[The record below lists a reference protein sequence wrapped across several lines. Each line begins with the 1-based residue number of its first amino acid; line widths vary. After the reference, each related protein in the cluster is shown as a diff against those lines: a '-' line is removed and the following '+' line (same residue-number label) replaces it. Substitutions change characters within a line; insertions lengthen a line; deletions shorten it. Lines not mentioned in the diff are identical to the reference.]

1 MATLFQNW
9 RIILTSALCLTGLF
23 FSFWIVLPAPVES
36 LLFLSVGAPEV
47 SPWLIGGNAI
57 ALLLILSYK
66 RTTLSLVLIGCSTL
80 ALVLSSLPLLQL
92 SSAHKTADTA
102 LYNGLGPQYL
112 TTIAS
117 QKQDLFRPQPYALV
131 DSFRGIP
138 EPTVRQ
144 QSVPFAQSDN
154 VPLNLEIF
162 QPAASGLYPGIVAIY
177 GGAWRRGS
185 PLSNLEFNRYIA
197 AQGYVVWA
205 VDYRHA
211 PDHRFPGQL
220 QDIQTA
226 LTFLQDHAAEYETDP
241 QRLVLMGRSAGAHLA
256 MLAAY
261 AAPQASVRAVVNYY
275 GPVDLTEG
283 YLHPPVP
290 DPINSRAVLNDF
302 LGGSPSQL
310 AEKYRQASPITY
322 VTQPVPP
329 TLLIYG
335 RRDHI
340 VQAKYGKQLD
350 QALKAT
356 KSQAVYIEIP
366 WADHA
371 FDAVFNGVSNQLAL
385 YHTERFIAWALRQP

>member
-1 MATLFQNW
+1 MATLFQSW
-9 RIILTSALCLTGLF
+9 RIILTTALSLIGLLL
-23 FSFWIVLPAPVES
+23 SLWIVLPAPVES

-47 SPWLIGGNAI
+47 SPWLIGVNAI
-57 ALLLILSYK
+57 ALLLILFRK
-66 RTTLSLVLIGCSTL
+66 RTTLSLILIGCGTL
-80 ALVLSSLPLLQL
+80 ALLLSSLPLLQL
-92 SSAHKTADTA
+92 SSTHQAAEAAMQK
-102 LYNGLGPQYL
+102 GLGPQYL
-112 TTIAS
+112 NTLAS
-117 QKQDLFRPQPYALV
+117 PQKDLFRSRPFVLMDAL
-131 DSFRGIP
+131 RGIP
-138 EPTVRQ
+138 RPTVRQ
-144 QSVPFAQSDN
+144 QSVPFAQPDGI
-154 VPLNLEIF
+154 PLNLEIF
-162 QPAASGLYPGIVAIY
+162 QPEAPGLYPGIVAIY

-185 PLSNLEFNRYIA
+185 PLANLEFNRYIA

-211 PDHRFPGQL
+211 PKHRFPEQL

-226 LTFLQDHAAEYETDP
+226 LAFLQNHAAEYDTDP

-261 AAPQASVRAVVNYY
+261 STPQLAIRGVVNYY

-283 YLHPPVP
+283 YLYPPVP
-290 DPINSRAVLNDF
+290 DPINSRAVLTDF
-302 LGGSPSQL
+302 LGGSPNQL
-310 AEKYRQASPITY
+310 AEQYRQASPITY
-322 VTQPVPP
+322 VTQPLPP

-340 VQAKYGKQLD
+340 VQAKYGKQLY

-356 KSQAVYIEIP
+356 QSQAVYIEIP

-385 YHTERFIAWALRQP
+385 YYTERFIAWALHPS